1 MRPPLRPPVSLQENS
16 EVHTANKIEHNT
28 DSINKQIEIHVVSE
42 SFHKIQHLML
52 VRLKVP
58 VYVSLDA
65 TTTPEHPSQG
75 LRLFI
80 YSMAQAE
87 HWIPT

>member
-1 MRPPLRPPVSLQENS
+1 MS
-16 EVHTANKIEHNT
+16 
-28 DSINKQIEIHVVSE
+28 
-42 SFHKIQHLML
+42 

-75 LRLFI
+75 LMLFI
-80 YSMAQAE
+80 YSTAQSE
-87 HWIPT
+87 HWFPLKIKYIYILPIALHTQKGTLGFISILFR